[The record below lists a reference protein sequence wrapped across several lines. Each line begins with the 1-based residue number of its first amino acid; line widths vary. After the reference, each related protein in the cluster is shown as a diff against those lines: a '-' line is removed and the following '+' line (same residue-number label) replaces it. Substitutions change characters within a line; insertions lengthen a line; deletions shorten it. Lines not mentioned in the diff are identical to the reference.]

1 MKIAIISSGF
11 LPVVDGVS
19 VAVFNRLI
27 KLSEW
32 GHQVLLFCPDY
43 SPLQEIYP
51 DWQNYTGNI
60 LPGVK
65 VISLPSV
72 TAIALD
78 FERDPTE
85 KSYQIVLQELQ
96 QFQPDLIHV
105 DEPERL
111 ATRFLRLP
119 GIAFAKQ
126 AGIPCVSFFHTN
138 YIEYAED
145 YFPLP
150 KWIIRLFQSLLKLI
164 FARIYNAYDLTLVA
178 TEVTQKKLL
187 QMGIKN
193 VVKEQLLGINL
204 NKFNSIIKQN
214 NFWQDQYNIFNV
226 DHKIKLIFIGRI
238 TPDKGW
244 NFILNAL
251 VDLAQKIALNNLAI
265 IIIGEG
271 DLKEKIVEKL
281 NPLATNF
288 YLLGRV
294 SPNDIS
300 ALLVNSDIYLTAS
313 EKETTGLTVLEASA
327 AGIPIIAPRAGGV
340 IDNIIDGETGFLF
353 EPGNIDD
360 FGNKLKL
367 LITNANLRQQMGNQG
382 KNFVA
387 ELNWEQA
394 VKNLLEIL
402 QTEIDRKN
410 HKFLN

>member
-27 KLSEW
+27 KLSKW

-43 SPLQEIYP
+43 SSLQEIYP
-51 DWQNYTGNI
+51 GWQNYTGNI
-60 LPGVK
+60 VPGIK

-72 TAIALD
+72 PAIALD

-85 KSYQIVLQELQ
+85 KSYQIVLHQLQ
-96 QFQPDLIHV
+96 QFQPDIIHV

-111 ATRFLRLP
+111 ATGFLRLP
-119 GIAFAKQ
+119 GVAFAKQ

-145 YFPLP
+145 YFHLP
-150 KWIIRLFQSLLKLI
+150 KLVIRFLQSILKLI
-164 FARIYNAYDLTLVA
+164 FARIYNSYSLTLVA

-193 VVKEQLLGINL
+193 IVKDQLLGIDL
-204 NKFNSIIKQN
+204 DKFNSIIKQN
-214 NFWQDQYNIFNV
+214 NFWQDRYNLSNIDN
-226 DHKIKLIFIGRI
+226 KIKLIFIGRL

-244 NFILNAL
+244 NFILNSL
-251 VDLAQKIALNNLAI
+251 VDLVQEIELNYLAL

-271 DLKEKIVEKL
+271 NLKEKITEKL
-281 NPLATNF
+281 SQLATNF

-294 SPNDIS
+294 SPDDIP

-340 IDNIIDGETGFLF
+340 IDNIIDGTNGFLF

-367 LITNANLRQQMGNQG
+367 LINDANLRKVMGNQG

-394 VKNLLEIL
+394 VKNLLKIW
-402 QTEIDRKN
+402 QTEIDRKS
-410 HKFLN
+410 HQFIK